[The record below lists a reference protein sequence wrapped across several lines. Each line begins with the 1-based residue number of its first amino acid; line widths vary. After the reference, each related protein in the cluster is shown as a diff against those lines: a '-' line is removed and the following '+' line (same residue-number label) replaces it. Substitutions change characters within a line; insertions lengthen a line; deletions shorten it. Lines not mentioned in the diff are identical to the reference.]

1 MQCNAY
7 ACGISLRNDWSKK
20 ELEEDYVS
28 KMTATTV
35 PVNIGL
41 EGKQQILDLSEMKRI
56 LSEAT
61 IISLGVCGC
70 RKDLGRCHSPLDVC
84 LSLDKE
90 AEVEVE
96 KGLARKVSLRE
107 ALDALRRSH
116 NAGLVHLAYVF
127 KGNDKP
133 EVICSCCSCCCHSMS
148 ALVRFGIPEAVVAS
162 KFIAKQDVDT
172 CVDCGTCVKRCQFK
186 ARYLQEGKLVYDS
199 AKCFGCG
206 LCMSTCPTKAISL
219 AERS

>member
-70 RKDLGRCHSPLDVC
+70 RKDLGRCDSPLDVC
-84 LSLDKE
+84 LRLDKE

-133 EVICSCCSCCCHSMS
+133 EVICSCCSCCCRRRASWKPS
-148 ALVRFGIPEAVVAS
+148 WTNICSIARFSRTTAS
-162 KFIAKQDVDT
+162 LSDV
-172 CVDCGTCVKRCQFK
+172 FL
-186 ARYLQEGKLVYDS
+186 A
-199 AKCFGCG
+199 
-206 LCMSTCPTKAISL
+206 PISI
-219 AERS
+219 SSS